1 MERDLS
7 VFLWLMSVD
16 FPGLTS
22 HAGGASGKRWS
33 NYTADRQN
41 CLDSEVLRMAEVAW
55 PISEGGDGVVKEG
68 SWCLKKWQAVRT
80 VCQWNHDQD
89 WKNSI
94 LQHTD

>member
-1 MERDLS
+1 MEQAVSGGVITPRDRE
-7 VFLWLMSVD
+7 
-16 FPGLTS
+16 G
-22 HAGGASGKRWS
+22 
-33 NYTADRQN
+33 DRQN
-41 CLDSEVLRMAEVAW
+41 CLDSEVLRRAEVAW

>member
-1 MERDLS
+1 MEQAVS
-7 VFLWLMSVD
+7 
-16 FPGLTS
+16 
-22 HAGGASGKRWS
+22 GGVITPQDREG
-33 NYTADRQN
+33 DRQN

-68 SWCLKKWQAVRT
+68 SWYLKKWQAVRT